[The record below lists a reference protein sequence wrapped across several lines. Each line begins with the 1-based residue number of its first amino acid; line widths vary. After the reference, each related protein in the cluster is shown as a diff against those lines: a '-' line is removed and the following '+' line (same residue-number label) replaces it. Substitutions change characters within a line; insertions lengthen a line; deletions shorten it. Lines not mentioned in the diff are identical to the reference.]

1 MLYLMDY
8 NTMDIHTICIRHTMD
23 LTVFCSPTV
32 YVNKLELSRCP
43 FDQTRVVDVRDAMA
57 TVGTNMATGA
67 HVELEMSGGL

>member
-1 MLYLMDY
+1 
-8 NTMDIHTICIRHTMD
+8 MD
-23 LTVFCSPTV
+23 LTLFCSPTV